1 MGRPRQGRA
10 SDCGAGA
17 AQTWDAG
24 SSPRDVARLAPA
36 DRDRAGVEV
45 TEVEYPAKWES
56 DVVLADGGVVRLRA
70 VRADDDAGLMGLYQR
85 LSDESL
91 YLRFFSPVPRPTAH
105 QLERLVQIDYR
116 DRMALVALSGDAI
129 VAVARYDRVGGDE
142 AEVAFTVDDEFQ
154 GRGLGTLMLEHLAAV
169 ARENGIRRFVADT
182 LPTNRKMLD
191 VFRNAGFEIE
201 RTFESGTVRVAF
213 SIEPTE
219 ESAAAIYAREHVSE
233 AASMARLLAPRSIA
247 VIGAGRRPGSIGHEV
262 FRNLIRYGFEGPVYP
277 VNPGT
282 NHVAGVR
289 AFESVLNIP
298 DDVDLAIVTVPSS
311 AVRKVVEECAQK
323 HVRGLVVIS
332 AGFAELGTGG
342 RQAERELTDLAR
354 RHGMRIIGPNCLGI
368 ANTAPEVRMHATFAP
383 YEPKPGRV
391 AFLSQSGGLGIELMA
406 RAGQLGL
413 GISSFVSVGN
423 KADVSGNDLLQHW
436 EEDPQTDVILLYLE
450 SFGNPRK
457 FSRLARR
464 IARKKPI
471 VAVKGG
477 RTIAGTRAATSHTA
491 AMAAPDIAVDALFR
505 QAGVIRVDTLEQL
518 FDTAQVLSNQPL
530 PAGPRVAILGNAGGP
545 GILAADACEAAGL
558 EVPELGAATQ
568 EVLRSFVAEG
578 AAVGNPVDLV
588 AAAAAEQ
595 FERAMRAVLADDAI
609 DAVLVIFVPP
619 LVTRPEDVA
628 EALARAAGESTSAKP
643 VVACFLGLG
652 TVPEAFKGGAGRRP
666 IPTFPFP
673 ESAALALGR
682 AAQLSEWRQRPE
694 GTVPDLPGIDVDA
707 AHRLVHEALAGS
719 PEGVWLAADTAIALC
734 TCFGIPV
741 AETRR
746 VTDAEEAA
754 KAAADLGFPVV
765 LKAGAGEL
773 VHKSDVG
780 GVRLHLGTGTDVGDA
795 FREMRRALGD
805 EMGDA
810 IVQPMIAPGVE
821 TIVGVVH
828 DPSFGPLVMFGLGGT
843 TAELLGDRAVR
854 ILPLTDLDAQE
865 LVRSLRGSP
874 LLFGYRGAPEAD
886 VAALEDLLLR
896 VGRMADEL
904 AEVAEMDANPVIVS
918 ERGAIAVDVKVRLAP
933 SVEGRPADLRRL
945 RS

>member
-1 MGRPRQGRA
+1 M
-10 SDCGAGA
+10 
-17 AQTWDAG
+17 
-24 SSPRDVARLAPA
+24 
-36 DRDRAGVEV
+36 

-56 DVVLADGGVVRLRA
+56 DVVLADGGVVRLRPI
-70 VRADDDAGLMGLYQR
+70 RQEDDDALMALYER

-116 DRMALVALSGDAI
+116 DRLALVAVLGDDV
-129 VAVARYDRVGGDE
+129 VAVARYDRVSGDE
-142 AEVAFTVDDEFQ
+142 AEVAFTVQDDQQ
-154 GRGLGTLMLEHLAAV
+154 GRGLGTLMLEHLVAI
-169 ARENGIRRFVADT
+169 ARENGIHGFVADT
-182 LPTNRKMLD
+182 LPSNRKMLD
-191 VFRNAGFEIE
+191 VFRNAGFEID

-219 ESAAAIYAREHVSE
+219 ESAAAIEAREHVSE
-233 AASMARLLAPRSIA
+233 AASMARLLAPRSVA
-247 VIGAGRRPGSIGHEV
+247 VVGAGRRPGSIGHEV

-282 NHVAGVR
+282 NHVASVR
-289 AFESVLNIP
+289 AFESVLDIP
-298 DDVDLAIVTVPSS
+298 DDVDLAIITVPSP
-311 AVRKVVEECAQK
+311 AVKRVVEDCARK
-323 HVRGLVVIS
+323 HVRGLVIIS
-332 AGFAELGTGG
+332 AGFAELGPAG
-342 RQAERELTDLAR
+342 RQAEREITDLAR

-368 ANTAPEVRMHATFAP
+368 ANTAPDVRMHATFAP
-383 YEPKPGRV
+383 FEPLPGRV

-406 RAGQLGL
+406 RAGRLGL

-471 VAVKGG
+471 IAVKGG
-477 RTIAGTRAATSHTA
+477 RTVAGTRAATSHTA

-518 FDTAQVLSNQPL
+518 FDTAQILSNQPL
-530 PAGPRVAILGNAGGP
+530 PTGNRVAILGNAGGP

-558 EVPELGAATQ
+558 EVPELTPTTQ

-578 AAVGNPVDLV
+578 AAVRNPVDLV

-628 EALARAAGESTSAKP
+628 EAMARAAGESTAAKP
-643 VVACFLGLG
+643 VIACFLGLG
-652 TVPEAFKGGAGRRP
+652 TVPEAFKGGAGRRA

-682 AAQLSEWRQRPE
+682 AAELSTWRMRPE
-694 GTVPDLPGIDVDA
+694 GTVPELPGIDLDA
-707 AHRLVHEALAGS
+707 AHRLVEEALAGA
-719 PEGVWLAADTAIALC
+719 PAEGVWLPADTAVALC
-734 TCFGIPV
+734 SCFGIPV
-741 AETRR
+741 VETRR

-765 LKAGAGEL
+765 LKAGSGEL

-780 GVRLHLGTGTDVGDA
+780 GVRLGLGNGTEVSDA
-795 FREMRRALGD
+795 FREMRQALGD
-805 EMGDA
+805 QMGDA
-810 IVQPMIAPGVE
+810 VVQPMVRPGVE

-843 TAELLGDRAVR
+843 TAELLGDRALR
-854 ILPLTDLDAQE
+854 ILPLTDLDAHE

-874 LLFGYRGAPEAD
+874 LLFGYRGAPPAD
-886 VAALEDLLLR
+886 VEALEDLLLR
-896 VGRMADEL
+896 VGRLADEL
-904 AEVAEMDANPVIVS
+904 DEVAEMDANPVIVS
-918 ERGAIAVDVKVRLAP
+918 ERGAVAVDVKIRLAP
-933 SVEGRPADLRRL
+933 SVTGRPADLRRL